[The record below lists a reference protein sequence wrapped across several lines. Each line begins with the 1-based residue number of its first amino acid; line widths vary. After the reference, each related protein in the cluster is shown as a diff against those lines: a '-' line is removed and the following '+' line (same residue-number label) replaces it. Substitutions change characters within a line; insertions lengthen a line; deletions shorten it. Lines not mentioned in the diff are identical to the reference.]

1 MAIDPASAGLGSA
14 GLFALGCAILKY
26 GPVIATKKSIPET
39 PAASMLP
46 MFCPEHHHISKTV
59 DETNKEIKTLHEKI
73 NGVALNVEHIRGCLE
88 GKED

>member
-1 MAIDPASAGLGSA
+1 MIDPGVGALVGSS

-26 GPVIATKKSIPET
+26 GPVIAAKKAT
-39 PAASMLP
+39 PATPMLP